1 MEKMIK
7 MSVERDKEYLR
18 QMAKGSTA
26 AFESLFRLY
35 YPKLKNFL
43 RSLLKNEDEAC
54 DIAQDIFI
62 KIWNKR
68 VIFSQVGS
76 FESYLFRMAK
86 NAVYDYFEHNLVK
99 ERYIF
104 INAFNISELDQISED
119 KIFAKDLEVLI
130 SMALEKM
137 PDKRKNVFFLSR
149 RMGLSNEDIANRLN
163 IDKRTVENHITNA
176 LSDIRKVVHAASLL

>member
-1 MEKMIK
+1 M
-7 MSVERDKEYLR
+7 Y
-18 QMAKGSTA
+18 
-26 AFESLFRLY
+26 F
-35 YPKLKNFL
+35 PKLNNFL
-43 RSLLKNEDEAC
+43 RYLLLNEDEAC

-130 SMALEKM
+130 SMAVEKM
-137 PDKRKNVFFLSR
+137 PDKRKNV
-149 RMGLSNEDIANRLN
+149 
-163 IDKRTVENHITNA
+163 
-176 LSDIRKVVHAASLL
+176 